1 MAKKPQQLKHYT
13 SLWAMMPHDHT
24 GVILPYEQICEMV
37 ADGGYDGMA
46 IDLGAGDV
54 AQAHAVR
61 PHMERHGL
69 TPLIVAFPKTIES
82 LHDTLLMAKDFGAP
96 FVDMGLVG
104 VPWDAGTTNRPGP
117 RHGPRQLRDLSTMI
131 RAINPVTGINP
142 FQLVNCADLG
152 DVGPNPIDL
161 QDSLDRITAFYAE
174 LKQHRITPMT
184 AGGDHLVSLPVL
196 RGLAADQP
204 LAMIH
209 FDSHTDLFDSYFGG
223 FKYTHGT
230 PFRRAIEEG
239 LLDPK
244 YVVQIGIRG
253 TAASFDD
260 IEWGESQGVRII
272 RIEELFDRG
281 VAAVMEEARSIVG
294 ERPTYCS
301 FDIDFVDPTYA
312 PGTGTPEIGGPNAFQ
327 AQQVIREL
335 RGVDIVGA
343 DLVEVSPP
351 FDPSG
356 GTAWLGVSL
365 IFELMCVLA
374 ESIDRRR

>member
-1 MAKKPQQLKHYT
+1 MRKDAFFQPVSALE
-13 SLWAMMPHDHT
+13 MPRFA
-24 GVILPYEQICEMV
+24 GMPSFMRLP
-37 ADGGYDGMA
+37 
-46 IDLGAGDV
+46 
-54 AQAHAVR
+54 H
-61 PHMERHGL
+61 L
-69 TPLIVAFPKTIES
+69 TMDSQEISRL
-82 LHDTLLMAKDFGAP
+82 
-96 FVDMGLVG
+96 DMGLVG

-131 RAINPVTGINP
+131 RALNPVTGTNP
-142 FQLVNCADLG
+142 FELVNCADLG
-152 DVGPNPIDL
+152 DVGSNPIDL

-174 LKQHRITPMT
+174 LKQRHITPMT

-196 RGLAADQP
+196 RGLASDQP

-244 YVVQIGIRG
+244 HVVQIGIRG
-253 TAASFDD
+253 TAYNYDD

-281 VAAVMEEARSIVG
+281 ITAVMDEARAIVG
-294 ERPTYCS
+294 DRPTYCS

-327 AQQVIREL
+327 AQQVIRAL
-335 RGVDIVGA
+335 RGVDLVGA

-374 ESIDRRR
+374 EAIDRRR